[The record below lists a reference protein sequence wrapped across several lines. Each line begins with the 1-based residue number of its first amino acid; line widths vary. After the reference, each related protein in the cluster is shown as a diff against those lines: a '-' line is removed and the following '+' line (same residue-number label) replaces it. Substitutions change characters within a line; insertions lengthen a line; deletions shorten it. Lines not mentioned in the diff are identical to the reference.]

1 MEPNNDQSRLR
12 VIVEGRVQG
21 VGFRWWV
28 RREAIEL
35 GLRGTIRNLPDGSVE
50 VHATGPPELLDIL
63 DAALRSG
70 PPGACVERVRIAPSS
85 GELPRDF
92 RVIG

>member
-1 MEPNNDQSRLR
+1 MEPNNDQSRLG

-28 RREAIEL
+28 RREAIQL

-63 DAALRSG
+63 DEALRSG
-70 PPGACVERVRIAPSS
+70 PPGANVEKVRIAPSS
-85 GELPRDF
+85 CELPRDF